1 MKQYKITIKV
11 NDSEFAAGSI
21 FADKLVI
28 KEGRSSS
35 KIRYIDL
42 FLGDTIVYGHAALGK
57 VEVIE
62 ENEDT
67 FEIIING

>member
-11 NDSEFAAGSI
+11 NDSKFAAGSV
-21 FADKLVI
+21 FADRLVI

-35 KIRYIDL
+35 NIQYIDL
-42 FLGDTIVYGHAALGK
+42 FLGDKMVYGHASLGK

-62 ENEDT
+62 ENGDT